1 MSSSTQFYRNLV
13 GIANIGVG
21 AITIPSSNIQVTGN
35 VYASNALVSPLILGT
50 SLVGTHYGVIAG
62 SNTVSASSIT
72 CTSLSAGAGTVSGT
86 HSGSGA
92 SLTNLP
98 LNQFSGLT
106 AGGVAYGSA
115 TTTIAT
121 NSAGTSGQALL
132 SGGAGAPTWGTLGLA
147 YGGTGQT
154 SAQSAIN
161 ALAGA
166 VTSAQYLRGNG
177 TNVVMS
183 AIQASDVPTLN
194 QNTSGSSGSCTGN
207 SATATTAAACSGNSA
222 TATTAASCS
231 GNSATA
237 TSAGALTGRPSIT
250 VAGLSTSDGTN
261 GFIVLSNGSGANP
274 GYTAFYNN
282 AGTRVG
288 YCGWNNGSQLMLEVE
303 NGYTGWYCSGT
314 FTGSGDVIA
323 YSDAKLKTDLQIIDN
338 ALDKVSQINGYTFV
352 RTDKDDKTRKAGL
365 IAQEVRKV
373 LPEVVTES
381 DGTLGVSYGNMV
393 ALLVE
398 ALKEERKA
406 REALEERISQLE
418 LKERIYM

>member
-21 AITIPSSNIQVTGN
+21 ATTVPTSNIQVTGN

-50 SLVGTHYGVIAG
+50 SLVGTHYGAIAG

-72 CTSLSAGAGTVSGT
+72 CTSLSAGAGTVSGS

-154 SAQSAIN
+154 TAQAAMN
-161 ALAGA
+161 TLAGA

-183 AIQASDVPTLN
+183 AIQAADVPTLN

-207 SATATTAAACSGNSA
+207 SATATTAVNQSGGTVSCTSVTSSGTIQTSYAQGGNGPNAGQAYFYNPTNSAGQNASCGVRLAGATAGAAYYSYDVNGVAGFSHGITGASQNLVFRAAWDFSSGTLYTMDRSGNF
-222 TATTAASCS
+222 TAT
-231 GNSATA
+231 
-237 TSAGALTGRPSIT
+237 
-250 VAGLSTSDGTN
+250 
-261 GFIVLSNGSGANP
+261 
-274 GYTAFYNN
+274 
-282 AGTRVG
+282 
-288 YCGWNNGSQLMLEVE
+288 
-303 NGYTGWYCSGT
+303 
-314 FTGSGDVIA
+314 GDIIA
-323 YSDAKLKTDLQIIDN
+323 YSDRRIKTDIKQIEG
-338 ALDKVSQINGYTFV
+338 ALDKVSQIGGYTFTATETGIHV
-352 RTDKDDKTRKAGL
+352 FSSIKTRN
-365 IAQEVRKV
+365 IA
-373 LPEVVTES
+373 
-381 DGTLGVSYGNMV
+381 
-393 ALLVE
+393 
-398 ALKEERKA
+398 
-406 REALEERISQLE
+406 
-418 LKERIYM
+418 